1 MNRVCRIGLAVA
13 ILLAASPFEA
23 RSDHAGLYTFTV
35 LRDGQPIG
43 EHRFSFD
50 HQGEQL
56 EIEAST
62 DIKVEFGPIPVF
74 RFEHQRRELWQA
86 GKLMSIAARTNDNG
100 EELDIRIE
108 PNAHGLIRTV
118 NGRVDHIDE
127 SSQVLT
133 LWNKDVLK
141 YHSFVALT
149 EDEILKASFRYLGK
163 ETIRLSGQRVEAEH
177 YRMVGDEE
185 RDVWYD
191 ASGHVAKVGFER
203 QGSRIEYVRNEAGR
217 APRTH

>member
-1 MNRVCRIGLAVA
+1 
-13 ILLAASPFEA
+13 
-23 RSDHAGLYTFTV
+23 
-35 LRDGQPIG
+35 
-43 EHRFSFD
+43 
-50 HQGEQL
+50 
-56 EIEAST
+56 
-62 DIKVEFGPIPVF
+62 VF
-74 RFEHQRRELWQA
+74 RFEHQRRELWQD

-100 EELDIRIE
+100 EQLDIRIE

-149 EDEILKASFRYLGK
+149 EDEILKASFRYVGK

-203 QGSRIEYVRNEAGR
+203 QGSWIEYVRNEAGR
-217 APRTH
+217 APKTH